1 MTLADAKEGQWLIV
15 TGTQAGEVTIQAL
28 RFGIEEGARIRV
40 RKTIAGGP
48 VIVSRN
54 QLEIAVGRQIA
65 EAIRVVP
72 GGKDDT
78 HAS

>member
-1 MTLADAKEGQWLIV
+1 VTLADAKEGQWLIV
-15 TGTQAGEVTIQAL
+15 AGTEAGEVTMQAL

-40 RKTIAGGP
+40 RKKIPGGP
-48 VIVSRN
+48 VIVARN

-72 GGKDDT
+72 GGEGEC
-78 HAS
+78 HGR